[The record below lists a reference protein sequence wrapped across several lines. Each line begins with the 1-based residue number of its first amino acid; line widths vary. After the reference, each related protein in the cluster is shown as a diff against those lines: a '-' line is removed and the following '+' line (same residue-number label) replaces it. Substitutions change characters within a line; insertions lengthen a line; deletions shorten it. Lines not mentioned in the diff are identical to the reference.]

1 MAGTRNRRI
10 YTGEWQMNSNTVDC
24 DFTKVGNWGEDL
36 DQRLRWLCENEPVY
50 WSKQSDLWVL
60 TGYDACC
67 EVSKNQEIYTSAQG
81 IRPKQDTVIGFID
94 EAEPRHGI
102 LRNKL
107 NKGFT
112 PRMVRKMEEKFRVI
126 TREAID
132 AIADKGECDFVDSIS
147 APLPIRLIAY
157 MMGIREEDRER
168 FHEWSD
174 DLIAGDSQRDDP
186 EIMLKA
192 GKAFVEYSQYVSKII
207 EERREDPKDDLI
219 SILTGA
225 RDAGLLEKEF
235 TGERILHGQ
244 PEEVQGMVNDELL
257 VLLLVLMVAGNET
270 TRNGISGGM
279 ELLIRNPAEKEKL
292 IDNPALIPAAI
303 EEMVRMVSPVRSFS
317 RTVLADTELLG
328 HRILKDQ
335 EVLIV
340 YPAANRDSRIFENPD
355 DFQVDRN
362 PAHIGFGIGS
372 HFCMGA
378 NLARMEMRV
387 AFEEVLR
394 RLPDMEF
401 SAGGPELRPSSLVR
415 SCMQLRVKYTPEA
428 A

>member
-1 MAGTRNRRI
+1 
-10 YTGEWQMNSNTVDC
+10 
-24 DFTKVGNWGEDL
+24 
-36 DQRLRWLCENEPVY
+36 
-50 WSKQSDLWVL
+50 
-60 TGYDACC
+60 
-67 EVSKNQEIYTSAQG
+67 
-81 IRPKQDTVIGFID
+81 
-94 EAEPRHGI
+94 
-102 LRNKL
+102 
-107 NKGFT
+107 
-112 PRMVRKMEEKFRVI
+112 
-126 TREAID
+126 
-132 AIADKGECDFVDSIS
+132 
-147 APLPIRLIAY
+147 
-157 MMGIREEDRER
+157 
-168 FHEWSD
+168 
-174 DLIAGDSQRDDP
+174 
-186 EIMLKA
+186 
-192 GKAFVEYSQYVSKII
+192 
-207 EERREDPKDDLI
+207 
-219 SILTGA
+219 
-225 RDAGLLEKEF
+225 
-235 TGERILHGQ
+235 
-244 PEEVQGMVNDELL
+244 
-257 VLLLVLMVAGNET
+257 
-270 TRNGISGGM
+270 M

-340 YPAANRDSRIFENPD
+340 YPAANRDPRIFENPD